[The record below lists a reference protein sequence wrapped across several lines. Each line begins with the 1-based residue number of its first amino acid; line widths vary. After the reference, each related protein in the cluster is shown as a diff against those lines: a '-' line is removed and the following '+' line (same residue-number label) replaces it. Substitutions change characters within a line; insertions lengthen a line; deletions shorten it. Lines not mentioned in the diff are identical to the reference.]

1 MDRRFIGGRPALPV
15 TWKNHY
21 LATGALALTLT
32 GRLDASLAAVATAA
46 LPDQLEVFLPLG
58 RHRGATHWLALWL
71 GVLLAVPQ
79 YFPRELR
86 RLAPV
91 IWRHHGHGLPSWHL
105 ALGTAAFG
113 LALGPLLHVLLD
125 GCSRD
130 GVPVLPFSRAKL
142 QLSLYRTRN
151 RRWPWDVSEWVF
163 VALLLA
169 ACCWS
174 WSHR

>member
-1 MDRRFIGGRPALPV
+1 M

-91 IWRHHGHGLPSWHL
+91 IWRHHEHGLPSWHL

-169 ACCWS
+169 ACFWA

>member
-1 MDRRFIGGRPALPV
+1 M

-21 LATGALALTLT
+21 VVTAALALTLT
-32 GRLDASLAAVATAA
+32 GRLDTAFAAMATAA
-46 LPDQLEVFLPLG
+46 LPDQLEAFLPLG
-58 RHRGATHWLALWL
+58 RHRGATHWLGLWL
-71 GVLLAVPQ
+71 GVLLAVPC

-86 RLAPV
+86 RLAPGV
-91 IWRHHGHGLPSWHL
+91 WRHHGHALPAWHL
-105 ALGTAAFG
+105 ALGTAALG
-113 LALGPLLHVLLD
+113 LALGPLLHVVLD

-130 GVPVLPFSRAKL
+130 GVPVLPFSRARL

-163 VALLLA
+163 TALLLA
-169 ACCWS
+169 ACVWA